1 MPHSLVSSDT
11 RRLLNTSH
19 WIAPSMP
26 AKLAAYNP
34 KPRNR
39 TAIITATSTSS
50 TATATATATS
60 TSTTLKINSVDSTG
74 RVDKRKRRRPIRSLP
89 APPSDTPLVIYQSSG
104 ESTARTSCT
113 LRMPYLD
120 DYQRN
125 PTAYS
130 RALMGTAH
138 LLDDTADYPSTAS
151 TVSSSSKGY
160 HVRRAQSSTPVSSKS
175 FPMPMSLTSSPS
187 PISENS
193 VPELRKQQQQQE
205 KDQTYHQQQ
214 QQQQQQRRNATT
226 LVVRRLFPSLDDDT
240 LATLAATAA
249 AQQPPPP
256 PSSLQEKK
264 KRSLPGSALGGMMV
278 GEFHSA
284 DASALMAGVGSIGT
298 NRANGA
304 NGANGASMQT
314 PQTINNGNDTMFVGD
329 KLGREIFRLH
339 PQANSCPIKWTK
351 AAPMDVTG
359 YPLAE
364 FLSLAELDCCSILRL
379 HPEQYLA
386 IKHSLVRAG
395 RTMPAGTFKKRD
407 AQKLCRVDVNKT
419 SKVFEW
425 FCKLGWIPQAV
436 PKLGGFDYGNE
447 PHYLSIDEYS

>member
-1 MPHSLVSSDT
+1 MLYSQSAPVLTPSTTIAMPHSLVSSDT

-39 TAIITATSTSS
+39 TAITTATRTSS
-50 TATATATATS
+50 AAAAAATS
-60 TSTTLKINSVDSTG
+60 TSTSTPLKTSSVNSTG

-89 APPSDTPLVIYQSSG
+89 APPSDKPPEIYQSYG

-138 LLDDTADYPSTAS
+138 LLDDAADYPSSAS
-151 TVSSSSKGY
+151 TVSSGSKGY

-175 FPMPMSLTSSPS
+175 LSMPMSLTSSPS
-187 PISENS
+187 PISENTVS
-193 VPELRKQQQQQE
+193 GLQQQQQQQQGE
-205 KDQTYHQQQ
+205 QTYH
-214 QQQQQQRRNATT
+214 QQQQQRRNATT

-249 AQQPPPP
+249 AQQTPPP
-256 PSSLQEKK
+256 PSSPQQKK
-264 KRSLPGSALGGMMV
+264 KRSLPGSALGGMMA
-278 GEFHSA
+278 GEFYSA
-284 DASALMAGVGSIGT
+284 DASTLMTGVGSIGT
-298 NRANGA
+298 NRA

-329 KLGREIFRLH
+329 KLG
-339 PQANSCPIKWTK
+339 
-351 AAPMDVTG
+351 
-359 YPLAE
+359 
-364 FLSLAELDCCSILRL
+364 
-379 HPEQYLA
+379 
-386 IKHSLVRAG
+386 
-395 RTMPAGTFKKRD
+395 
-407 AQKLCRVDVNKT
+407 
-419 SKVFEW
+419 
-425 FCKLGWIPQAV
+425 
-436 PKLGGFDYGNE
+436 
-447 PHYLSIDEYS
+447 